1 MKVITFGNFDF
12 IHPGH
17 IHYLQY
23 AKKQGQK
30 LYTIVASDELSE
42 KIKNRKN
49 VFNQNQRFK
58 QIQDLKISDKV
69 IKGSKNNPFEIL
81 NKIKPDIIV
90 LGYDQKAPIKQ
101 IKILLPKCKILRA
114 PEFKSHI
121 FKSSIIKN
129 NVLNHPS
136 LKKYIS
142 K

>member
-12 IHPGH
+12 VHPGH
-17 IHYLQY
+17 IHYLEF
-23 AKKQGQK
+23 AKKQGNK

-42 KIKNRKN
+42 KIKKRKN

-58 QIQDLKISDKV
+58 QIQNLNISDKV

-81 NKIKPDIIV
+81 NKINPDIIV

-101 IKILLPKCKILRA
+101 IKILLPKCIILRA
-114 PEFKSHI
+114 PEYKSHI
-121 FKSSIIKN
+121 FKSSIIKK

-136 LKKYIS
+136 TKKYIS